1 MKQQTIYN
9 QLKQLATAT
18 MCERWRG
25 VKGGKCFTCCAY
37 KEARDRET
45 FNIDKSYIVKF
56 WVGFKASLEYSK
68 LSHHDKLSALAMF
81 LADKSKE
88 RKSLSKLGATRL
100 SRSEARSVLNRNQIT
115 NTLGNHANQ
124 PTI

>member
-18 MCERWRG
+18 MCERWHG

-45 FNIDKSYIVKF
+45 FDVEKYSIVKF

-81 LADKSKE
+81 LADKP
-88 RKSLSKLGATRL
+88 TR
-100 SRSEARSVLNRNQIT
+100 
-115 NTLGNHANQ
+115 Q
-124 PTI
+124 PTNQQYQPASQPASQPTT